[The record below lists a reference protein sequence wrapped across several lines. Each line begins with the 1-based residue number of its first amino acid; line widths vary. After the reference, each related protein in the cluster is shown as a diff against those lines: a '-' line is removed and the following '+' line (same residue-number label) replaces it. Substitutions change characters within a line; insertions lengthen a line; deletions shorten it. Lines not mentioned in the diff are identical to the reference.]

1 MRNYWALLPAIAVIV
16 GLILLYA
23 IPTLIN
29 PQWTKTVLNLFR
41 QYPEDEQAE
50 AGKPAGTLGAQQIKS
65 RRMLAG
71 LLVVGAFAL
80 VGFNVSLNRESN
92 GCYTAASAFGA
103 IDSKA
108 ADDPCISMIFGTF
121 IGDGTGP
128 SFEEKP
134 QPITVYQVVEK
145 KNPKYLRWIQNPP
158 AYENNTLLFGTS
170 IECAMDLRVE
180 ESDDQIKAFIDADT
194 PCSESGSVS
203 LTPLKL
209 KQPLGNR
216 KVVTVGGKDVQRIDP
231 DAASWPKILGKLV
244 TGG

>member
-41 QYPEDEQAE
+41 QYPEDDQAE
-50 AGKPAGTLGAQQIKS
+50 AGQPAGTLGPQQIRS

-71 LLVVGAFAL
+71 LLVAGALAL

-92 GCYTAASAFGA
+92 GCYTAAKAFGA
-103 IDSKA
+103 IDSKSSE
-108 ADDPCISMIFGTF
+108 DPCISMIFGTF

-128 SFEEKP
+128 TFEEKP
-134 QPITVYQVVEK
+134 QPVTVYQVIEK
-145 KNPKYLRWIQNPP
+145 KKPSYLRWIQNPP
-158 AYENNTLLFGTS
+158 KYENDTLLLGTS

-180 ESDDQIKAFIDADT
+180 EADDKITVFVDTDAPCPGDT
-194 PCSESGSVS
+194 GVS
-203 LTPLKL
+203 LTSFKL
-209 KQPLGNR
+209 KQPLADR
-216 KVVTVGGKDVQRIDP
+216 KLVTVGGKEMQRIDA
-231 DAASWPKILGKLV
+231 DALSWPKVLGKLV